1 MAVMKAHERVIAISV
16 FEALDKAHLV
26 PGDANLTKAGALAL
40 PEHGTLGDLFRENTF
55 VAIRNLRQSID
66 EGEDHERLEALY
78 AAALAAACLW
88 AEARSESD

>member
-26 PGDANLTKAGALAL
+26 PGDANLTKVGALAL
-40 PEHGTLGDLFRENTF
+40 PEHGMLGDLFRENTF

-88 AEARSESD
+88 AEARSEPD